1 MHYKISLKMQHK
13 LSKPHA
19 PEFLK
24 NYATSFLH
32 VYGFSLKI
40 QFIQIKCSNKYHSLV
55 NPDQFVKTGHQ
66 SLFPKQVGVGSL
78 QA

>member
-19 PEFLK
+19 PEFK
-24 NYATSFLH
+24 KTMPHPFCMFM
-32 VYGFSLKI
+32 VFSLKI

-66 SLFPKQVGVGSL
+66 SLFPKQVGAGSL